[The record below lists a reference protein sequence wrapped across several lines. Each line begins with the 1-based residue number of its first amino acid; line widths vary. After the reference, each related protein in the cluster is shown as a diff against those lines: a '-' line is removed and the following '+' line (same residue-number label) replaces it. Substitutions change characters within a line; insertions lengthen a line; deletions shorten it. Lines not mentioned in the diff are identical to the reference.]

1 MGLALFASLALLA
14 ATPAALATACE
25 GKDGWNVP
33 APPALIHG
41 RTFYVGTCGLTSL
54 LITSP
59 QGHILIDG
67 GTPQAAPL
75 IAANITRLG
84 YRLRDVKIILNS
96 HEHFDHAGGIAELQ
110 RLTGARVMVL
120 DAARATLVTGM
131 VEQRDPQ
138 AGALDKLASARVAA
152 TLRHGQVVRLGPL
165 ALTAHA
171 TTGHAPGS
179 TSWTWRSCE
188 RSRCLNIAYADSV
201 SAISADGYRFNDHA
215 AYVAAFRAGMTRLA
229 AIRCDLLITPHP
241 SGSQLF
247 ERFGGKA
254 PLTAIASTITRRT

>member
-1 MGLALFASLALLA
+1 
-14 ATPAALATACE
+14 
-25 GKDGWNVP
+25 
-33 APPALIHG
+33 
-41 RTFYVGTCGLTSL
+41 
-54 LITSP
+54 
-59 QGHILIDG
+59 
-67 GTPQAAPL
+67 
-75 IAANITRLG
+75 
-84 YRLRDVKIILNS
+84 
-96 HEHFDHAGGIAELQ
+96 
-110 RLTGARVMVL
+110 MVL

-138 AGALDKLASARVAA
+138 AGALDKLAPARVTA

-188 RSRCLNIAYADSV
+188 RSRCVNIAYADSV
-201 SAISADGYRFNDHA
+201 SAISADGYRFNDHPA
-215 AYVAAFRAGMTRLA
+215 HVAAFRAGMARLA

-241 SGSQLF
+241 SGSRLF

-254 PLTAIASTITRRT
+254 PLTNPSACQTYAAVGIANLDKRLASEPASAR